1 MTAAATILAIAAGGT
16 ALALALARAAS
27 RTYPER
33 RTPAPEH
40 HRTSTT

>member
-1 MTAAATILAIAAGGT
+1 MPLATTILAIVAGGT

-40 HRTSTT
+40 HRPSTT